1 MARTALC
8 KTNRRLSTYFHPI
21 PRCCTIRACPQEVPM
36 AVTFTLNGKST
47 TVEVD
52 PQMPLLWV
60 LRDTLNMTGTK
71 FGCGM
76 ALCGACTVH
85 INGEATRSCI
95 TPISSVSGKKVTTI
109 EGLSTDASHPVQRA
123 WIEEDVPQCGY
134 CQSGQIMSA
143 VALLSKKPSPTDAD
157 IDDAMSGNICRCG
170 TYQRIRKA
178 IHRAA
183 SLQAAK

>member
-1 MARTALC
+1 
-8 KTNRRLSTYFHPI
+8 
-21 PRCCTIRACPQEVPM
+21 M
-36 AVTFTLNGKST
+36 AVTFILNGESKS
-47 TVEVD
+47 VDVD

-85 INGEATRSCI
+85 IDGEATRSCV
-95 TPISSVSGKKVTTI
+95 TPISAVAGKKVTTI
-109 EGLSTDASHPVQRA
+109 EGLSADGSHPVQKA
-123 WIEEDVPQCGY
+123 WMEEDVPQCGY

-143 VALLSKKPSPTDAD
+143 AALLSKKPKPTDAD
-157 IDDAMSGNICRCG
+157 IDDFMSGNICRCG

-183 SLQAAK
+183 GQTAEKSA